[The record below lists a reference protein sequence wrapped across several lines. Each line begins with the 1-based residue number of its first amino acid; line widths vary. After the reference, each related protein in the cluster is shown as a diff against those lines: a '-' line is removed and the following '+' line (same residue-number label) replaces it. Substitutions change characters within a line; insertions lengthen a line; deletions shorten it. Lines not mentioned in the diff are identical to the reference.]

1 MQKPSV
7 EKGNEPD
14 LLWFGSSCAVC
25 ASIYSGLAWRKC
37 QPSAHSSPRGP
48 RMDVGSGDAFRSPIA
63 PLPSCKSMPKIQQ
76 NATPQP
82 AQVQPV
88 TRYLLFHVFDLITGQ
103 IGNPLLPR
111 GGGEQLLHKAPI
123 NQRNSSLKTTSHG
136 APCKAP
142 LAPGRANR
150 FFSWSFRK
158 Y

>member
-14 LLWFGSSCAVC
+14 SLWFGSSCAVC

-48 RMDVGSGDAFRSPIA
+48 RMDVGSGDAFHNPIA
-63 PLPSCKSMPKIQQ
+63 LLPSCKSMPKIQQ
-76 NATPQP
+76 NATPPP

-111 GGGEQLLHKAPI
+111 GGGGAAFAQSTNKSAKLFPQNHIPW
-123 NQRNSSLKTTSHG
+123 SSVQSSARTGEGKPFLF
-136 APCKAP
+136 
-142 LAPGRANR
+142 LV
-150 FFSWSFRK
+150 F
-158 Y
+158 